1 MSLTI
6 LIHEKLPVVIVRW
19 FLDLKGNVIFATGPV
34 VQMPLNEFR
43 ASGYDWVRRH
53 FEEYLRIRLPE
64 QEVVPV
70 FESGEAKKLMKG
82 RRALEIGRYPDG
94 TLLFLPK
101 EISKYALAD
110 LKGVGK
116 EARRTIPENSPPE
129 VFWTAFDEA
138 LAAAPPDE

>member
-6 LIHEKLPVVIVRW
+6 LIHERLPVVIVRW

-34 VQMPLNEFR
+34 VQMPLKEFR

-82 RRALEIGRYPDG
+82 RRALEIGRHPDG
-94 TLLFLPK
+94 TLLFSPK

-116 EARRTIPENSPPE
+116 EARRTIPENSSPE

-138 LAAAPPDE
+138 LAAAPPE